1 VQTQLIDGPGAPIR
15 RVHAIIN
22 PASGGVGP
30 GAADDMATL
39 FAEFG
44 FDHRVSELA
53 AGQMESAVRA
63 AIDAG
68 PDLMVVLGGD
78 GTTRLVAEMC
88 GPCGPL
94 VAPLPGGTM
103 NKLDQALYGTKPWR
117 EVLFGALTDGQRFWV
132 PGGEVGG
139 RAFFCSA
146 VLGSPALW
154 ARSREAFRASR
165 YSHAWRHAII
175 AFRRAFQARLRFEFD
190 SREIGRGL
198 AIGLICPTI
207 SRGLSSED
215 QALEA
220 AVLDTI
226 NAGAGARLILEH
238 LLGDW
243 REDPDV
249 TVRPCV
255 SGRVWARDPI
265 PGMLDGEF
273 FRFDRQVEIRFRARA
288 FRALAPAPEPETEPD
303 PTPELDQAP

>member
-1 VQTQLIDGPGAPIR
+1 VQTQLIDEPPAPIR

-30 GAADDMATL
+30 GAADEMATL

-44 FDHRVSELA
+44 FDHQVTELNP
-53 AGQMESAVRA
+53 GQMESAVRA
-63 AIDAG
+63 AVDAG
-68 PDLMVVLGGD
+68 PDLMVILGGD

-88 GPCGPL
+88 GPRGPL
-94 VAPLPGGTM
+94 VAPLSGGTM
-103 NKLDQALYGTKPWR
+103 NKLDRALYGTKPWR
-117 EVLFGALTDGQRFWV
+117 EALFGALADGQQFWV

-207 SRGLSSED
+207 SRALRPED
-215 QALEA
+215 EALEA
-220 AVLDTI
+220 AVLDI
-226 NAGAGARLILEH
+226 SNARAGARLILNH
-238 LLGDW
+238 FLGDW

-249 TVRPCV
+249 RVRPCV
-255 SGRVWARDPI
+255 SGSVWARDPI

-273 FRFDRQVEIRFRARA
+273 FRFDRQVGIRFRARA
-288 FRALAPAPEPETEPD
+288 FRALAPAPEPDRELEP
-303 PTPELDQAP
+303 EAAP